1 MVADILEVLN
11 FSNDYKIGLNMS
23 YSSLMDCSLCE
34 LEYWSERGKKLI
46 EDAEERAERSNRD

>member
-34 LEYWSERGKKLI
+34 LEYWSER
-46 EDAEERAERSNRD
+46 AERSNRD